1 MALIFP
7 NNPTLDQLYQSG
19 SSATYK
25 WNGSFWQTTI
35 PPTQTVLNAV
45 NAASASFASTSSFI
59 SSLNQTVSITG
70 SLGIFGEL
78 NVIGTASFTSVTAS
92 SVLVD
97 QNTITVF
104 GSGSVLPTAGYRA
117 VDTAS
122 ISNSGSLLYNFVN
135 RGWESSAPMT
145 ASFFQGTASF
155 ATSASFAVSSSR
167 AVSASFATTASFATS
182 SSFATT
188 SSFATSASRAIS
200 AATSTSSSF
209 ATTAA
214 TNTLAYGSIG
224 FTTLPTLAN
233 NDATPSLLSGEG
245 ITTSGNTIIIARP
258 GIYLLNAT
266 LPFRGNFAEYRWT
279 DASNNQLVGSSLGLA
294 GSVTSPDP
302 IASSPAT
309 GIVNITAAN
318 TVVKLRTGNVSTL
331 GTQVPGYAG
340 ATITQI
346 R

>member
-1 MALIFP
+1 MPLIFP
-7 NNPTLDQLYQSG
+7 NNPTLGQTYQSG
-19 SSATYK
+19 SSGTFVY
-25 WNGSFWQTTI
+25 NGEAWDSQNSNL
-35 PPTQTVLNAV
+35 PVTVT
-45 NAASASFASTSSFI
+45 SASFATSASFV
-59 SSLNQTVSITG
+59 SPLNQTVSITG
-70 SLGIFGEL
+70 SLGVFGNL

-92 SVLVD
+92 SVLVN

-104 GSGSVLPTAGYRA
+104 GSGSALPLAGYRA
-117 VDTAS
+117 ADTAS
-122 ISNSGSLLYNFVN
+122 ISNSGSFLYNFIN

-188 SSFATSASRAIS
+188 ASFATSASRAIS

-266 LPFRGNFAEYRWT
+266 LPFRGNFAEYRWV
-279 DASNNQLVGSSLGLA
+279 DASNNQLTGTNPGLA
-294 GSVTSPDP
+294 GSVTSVDP
-302 IASSPAT
+302 ISVSPAA

-318 TVVKLRTGNVSTL
+318 TIVKLRTSNVSGM
-331 GTQVPGYAG
+331 GTQVPGYAI